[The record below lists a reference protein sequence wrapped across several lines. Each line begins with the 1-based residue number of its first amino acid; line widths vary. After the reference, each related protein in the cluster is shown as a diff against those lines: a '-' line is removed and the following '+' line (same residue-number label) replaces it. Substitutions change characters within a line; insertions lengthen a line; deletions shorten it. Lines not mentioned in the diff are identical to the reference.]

1 MAETYEADKS
11 GAPPC
16 GLYLRIPENPDMEVW
31 QPRMLAM
38 RSGVIHSSE
47 YDKNMHIVECALS
60 DKPGRDA
67 LEKAAAF
74 VHMAQIS
81 GFVALINGPLE
92 FVEMLEA
99 DGVLCANTDQL
110 TAAKEALK
118 DDHIIGLACN
128 GREDLDIAKAQDADY
143 ITLGQSNIPADPQTL
158 ARWSTQSDKLCA
170 VLGSITND
178 TAGQYVQFGATFI
191 DITYYIGTEDKGPL
205 QAVINMLYAID
216 LALERAPH

>member
-1 MAETYEADKS
+1 
-11 GAPPC
+11 
-16 GLYLRIPENPDMEVW
+16 MEVW

-92 FVEMLEA
+92 FVKMLEA
-99 DGVLCANTDQL
+99 DEVLCANTDQL

-118 DDHIIGLACN
+118 DDHIIGLRSLQRAGGSGHRQSARRGLHHPRPKQHP
-128 GREDLDIAKAQDADY
+128 GRSA
-143 ITLGQSNIPADPQTL
+143 NP
-158 ARWSTQSDKLCA
+158 R
-170 VLGSITND
+170 
-178 TAGQYVQFGATFI
+178 
-191 DITYYIGTEDKGPL
+191 PL
-205 QAVINMLYAID
+205 
-216 LALERAPH
+216 EHPKR